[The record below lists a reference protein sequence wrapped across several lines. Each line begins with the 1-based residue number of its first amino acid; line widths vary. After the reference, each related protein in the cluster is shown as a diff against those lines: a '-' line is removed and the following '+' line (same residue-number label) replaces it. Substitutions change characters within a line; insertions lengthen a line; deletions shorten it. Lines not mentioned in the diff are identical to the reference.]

1 MSEKDYLKDIHEI
14 KNLMNKSS
22 RFISLSGLSG
32 VFAGIY
38 AIFGGLASYFYI
50 FPTSEEH
57 LTLHSFN
64 FKLLVFILFAV
75 AFLSIATAYIL
86 TSQKAKKNSEKVW
99 DTTTKR
105 LLINFL
111 IPLLTG
117 GIYIIIKLNSQ
128 HYGLTASLMLIF
140 YGLALVNASKY
151 TLGNIKYLGYAQII
165 IGLICAAFPGYGFWF
180 WLLGFGVFH
189 IIYGGIMYIYE
200 KNNN

>member
-1 MSEKDYLKDIHEI
+1 MSEKDYLKDISEI
-14 KNLMNKSS
+14 KNLMDRSS

-32 VFAGIY
+32 IFAGIY
-38 AIFGGLASYFYI
+38 AFVGAAIAYVYL
-50 FPTSEEH
+50 FPKTGEY
-57 LTLHSFN
+57 LTLHSWN
-64 FKLLVFILFAV
+64 FKLLLILLASV
-75 AFLSIATAYIL
+75 LILSVITAYLL
-86 TSQKAKKNSEKVW
+86 TTRRAKRNNEKIW
-99 DTTTKR
+99 DTTTRR

-151 TLGNIKYLGYAQII
+151 TIGNVKYLGYAEII
-165 IGLICAAFPGYGFWF
+165 IGLICAALPGYGLWF

-189 IIYGGIMYIYE
+189 VFYGSIMYLKE
-200 KNNN
+200 QKN